1 MANKI
6 ALVET
11 KPSRTDF
18 NSAFDYEFEFDRY
31 SLCSDKDV
39 KKVLKKDVD
48 IEIDVDAYDWIILI
62 GSDAFKYFTKQG
74 SITEYSGKVVNE
86 KFIPIINP
94 AMISFKPEAN
104 KLWQESRESLT
115 GFVTGKTQAVK
126 YDNDLFYGITDESEA
141 LAYVQAALDS
151 PNPFVAL
158 DSETTCLY
166 PRDGYVL
173 GISLC
178 YERDHGAYI
187 SADCI
192 TEAVS
197 ELLQELWNKKTV
209 IFHNAKFDRGMLTYH
224 FGWEFPVYEDTML
237 IHYLIDENPG
247 NHGLK
252 QLALKHTK
260 YGDYEKPMYEFIE
273 EYKRKHGITKDQF
286 TFDLIPFD
294 IIKTY
299 AAIDSV
305 VTFLIYCILKP
316 AIIKNKKLLWVYD
329 NILIPGSTF
338 LEKVQDNG
346 VPFDAERLRKAQ
358 IMMQTDIDEAVRK
371 MYENPIIRE
380 FEKVQGKEFNPGS
393 VMQLRSLLFDH
404 LKLSP
409 TGKKTGT
416 GKDSTDAE
424 VLEELAEIHPVPG
437 LILEIRK
444 KNKIKSTYLD
454 KILPQLDRDSRL
466 RTGFNLHS
474 TTSGRLS
481 SSGKL
486 NMQQLPRDNTTKD
499 KDGNEIPGFTAA
511 VKGCI
516 KARPGWNIVS
526 MDLTTAEVYMAAVL
540 SGDKKLIEVFT
551 SGSDFHAS
559 VAKQVFNLPG
569 TPDEIKKNFPRE
581 RQIAKTVT
589 FTIMYGGGA
598 NKIAWQVTKDSGS
611 VYTKEEAE
619 EVIKEYMATFKGLS
633 NWLNKNKKEIA
644 EHGFI
649 YSFFG
654 RKRRLA
660 NVFSSDRA
668 IAGHTVRSGIN
679 FLVQSNASDVNLL
692 GAIAMQKYIDE
703 HKMKSRI
710 FALVH
715 DSVLAEVPDDEL
727 EQYQEALRSFIQAD
741 RGVSIPGFPIGCDFE
756 VGPDYSFG
764 NKEIH
769 GDTKYV
775 KYEAYWDAANDNE
788 KEKAIAA

>member
-6 ALVET
+6 ALIEL
-11 KPSRTDF
+11 KPSRTNYRD
-18 NSAFDYEFEFDRY
+18 AFEDAFEFDQFAM
-31 SLCSDKDV
+31 CSDRTV
-39 KKVLKKDVD
+39 AKVLKKDVD
-48 IEIDVDAYDWIILI
+48 LEIDVDQYEWVILV
-62 GSDAFKYFTKQG
+62 GADAFKYFTKKTG
-74 SITEYSGKVVNE
+74 ISDYSGKVVDE

-94 AMISFKPEAN
+94 AMLAFKPEAD
-104 KLWQESRESLT
+104 KLWQESKQSLI
-115 GFVTGKTQAVK
+115 GYVTGKNKVVK
-126 YDNDLFYGITDESEA
+126 YDTNRFYGITDEAEA
-141 LAYVQAALDS
+141 LAYVQAAIDS

-187 SADCI
+187 LSDCI
-192 TEAVS
+192 TDEVS
-197 ELLQELWNKKTV
+197 DKLQELWNKKVV

-224 FGWEFPVYEDTML
+224 FNWSFPNYEDTML

-260 YGDYEKPMYEFIE
+260 YGDYEQPMYEWIDN
-273 EYKRKHGITKDQF
+273 YKKTHPGVTKDNF

-305 VTFLIYCILKP
+305 VTFLIYCVLKP
-316 AIIKNKKLLWVYD
+316 AILKNKKLLWVYD
-329 NILIPGSTF
+329 NILIPGSTL
-338 LEKVQDNG
+338 LEKMQDHG
-346 VPFDAERLRKAQ
+346 VPFDIDRLQKAQ
-358 IMMQTDIDEAVRK
+358 LMMQTDIDEAVAELYK
-371 MYENPIIRE
+371 NPIIRQ
-380 FEKVQGKEFNPGS
+380 FEEAQGKTFNPNS

-404 LKLSP
+404 LKLTP

-416 GKDSTDAE
+416 DKDSTDAE
-424 VLEELAEIHPVPG
+424 VLEELADQHPMPK

-444 KNKIKSTYLD
+444 KSKIKNTYLD
-454 KILPQLDRDSRL
+454 KIIPQLDRDGRL
-466 RTGFNLHS
+466 RTNFNLHG

-486 NMQQLPRDNTTKD
+486 NMQQLPRDNTKKD
-499 KDGNEIPGFTAA
+499 PITGEKIPGFTAA

-516 KARPGWNIVS
+516 RARKGWKIVS

-540 SGDKKLIEVFT
+540 SEDKKLMEVFT
-551 SGSDFHAS
+551 SGSDFHS
-559 VAKQVFNLPG
+559 SIAKLVFNLPG
-569 TPDEIKKNFPRE
+569 TPAEIKENFPIE

-598 NKIAWQVTKDSGS
+598 NKVSSTVTKETGRYYSKQD
-611 VYTKEEAE
+611 AQA
-619 EVIKEYMATFKGLS
+619 VIDDYMRTFKRLAKWLS
-633 NWLNKNKKEIA
+633 DNQSQIA
-644 EHGFI
+644 KDGFI

-654 RKRRLA
+654 RKRRLP
-660 NVFSSDRA
+660 NVFSSDGA
-668 IAGHTVRSGIN
+668 IRSHTIRSGIN

-692 GAIAMQKYIDE
+692 GAIDMQKYIEE
-703 HKMKSRI
+703 HGMKARM

-715 DSVLAEVPDDEL
+715 DSVLAEVPDDEI
-727 EQYQEALRSFIQAD
+727 EEYRTALAACIQKN
-741 RGVSIPGFPIGCDFE
+741 RGVSIPGFPIGVDFE
-756 VGPDYSFG
+756 IGEDYSF
-764 NKEIH
+764 
-769 GDTKYV
+769 DKYA
-775 KYEAYWDAANDNE
+775 KYEAYWDAQQSV
-788 KEKAIAA
+788 